1 MTDAPVRHNA
11 AVTNRSLLSGSA
23 YKSGQDLSARQ
34 SLYKWQSPRYD
45 LPGLVTEQLREIRGT
60 VVDVGCGNGK
70 FINRLRQDRPD
81 LRLLGLDISAGIL
94 GEVPGPVAVADAA
107 RLPLRD
113 AGTNAVLALHMLY
126 HVEDIPA
133 AVAELGRVLA
143 EGGTVV
149 ASTNS
154 DHDKSE
160 LDDLW
165 QRASGDVLG
174 RLGRDRG
181 PSRISLSARFSLE
194 KAPSVLGAA
203 FSAVRVVELP
213 GTIAVTDPAPVVA
226 HMASYRAWADQYE
239 VPFDETIQR
248 AERIVSQ
255 QIEEQGR
262 FEITCLGG
270 LLICRR

>member
-1 MTDAPVRHNA
+1 MTDTPVRHDA
-11 AVTNRSLLSGSA
+11 AVTDRSLLSGSA

-34 SLYKWQSPRYD
+34 SLYQWQSPRYD
-45 LPGLVTEQLREIRGT
+45 LPGLVAEQLRETRGT

-70 FINRLRQDRPD
+70 FINRLRRDRPD
-81 LRLLGLDISAGIL
+81 LRLFGLDVSAGIL

-126 HVEDIPA
+126 HVADIPA
-133 AVAELGRVLA
+133 AVAEFGRVLA
-143 EGGTVV
+143 EDGCVV

-154 DHDKSE
+154 DHDKAE

-165 QRASGDVLG
+165 QRASGDI
-174 RLGRDRG
+174 LGRDRG

-194 KAPSVLGAA
+194 KAPSLLGTV
-203 FSAVRVVELP
+203 FGAVRVVALP
-213 GTIAVTDPAPVVA
+213 GTITVTDPAPVVA
-226 HMASYRAWADQYE
+226 HLASYRAWADQHE
-239 VPFDETIQR
+239 VPFDETIRR
-248 AERIVSQ
+248 AEQIVSQ
-255 QIEEQGR
+255 QIAKQGR
-262 FEITCLGG
+262 FEIVCLGG

>member
-1 MTDAPVRHNA
+1 MTDTPVQHDA
-11 AVTNRSLLSGSA
+11 AVTDRSLLSGSA
-23 YKSGQDLSARQ
+23 YRSGRDLSARQ
-34 SLYKWQSPRYD
+34 SLYQWQSPRYD

-70 FINRLRQDRPD
+70 FLNRLRQDRPD

-133 AVAELGRVLA
+133 AVTEFGRVLA

-149 ASTNS
+149 ASTNG
-154 DHDKSE
+154 DHDKAE

-165 QRASGDVLG
+165 QRASGDV
-174 RLGRDRG
+174 LGRDRG

-194 KAPSVLGAA
+194 KAPSLLGAA
-203 FSAVRVVELP
+203 FSTVRVVELP

-226 HMASYRAWADQYE
+226 HMASYRAWADQHE

-255 QIEEQGR
+255 HIEEKGR